1 MKENFSKREE
11 TEGVNLLRG
20 NPKEAVL
27 KLSIP
32 LMLSMMI
39 ISLYNIIDSFW
50 IAGLGADELAAV
62 GFVIPLE
69 FLIISIGTSMG
80 AGITSVVSKYI
91 GQKDD
96 KMADNSAT
104 HSVILSLIVSII
116 VTVIF
121 TVFMKQLLICM
132 GAKGMALNYAMQYA
146 HIYFVGSIF
155 VVMPNALYGLL
166 RSEGDNKRTM
176 YVMVF
181 CAVINMIL
189 DPIFIYSL
197 DMGMFGAALSTVLS
211 LIMVLFVIIYWIY
224 IKKDTYLKPTLSHF
238 NYKQEIFKDILKVA
252 IPSICEM
259 IFITFITALMHFI
272 ILAVSTTDSVAVF
285 ENGWR
290 MVTLATEPMMAIST
304 ALISIIAANYGAQ
317 KYENMKIAYNYSMKI
332 GTILGVLS
340 LVVFL
345 VFAPQIAYIF
355 SYGETSIRLF
365 EPTVEFFHIFAWFF
379 IVFPAGVISTYMF
392 QGLGKGTMSLIFTII
407 REAICATLFA
417 VLFGIILKWGINGVW
432 FGILVG
438 YSIGGLIAILYAN
451 NYLTKL
457 VKIKKTKSIR

>member
-1 MKENFSKREE
+1 MEENFSKREE

-27 KLSIP
+27 KLALP

-50 IAGLGADELAAV
+50 IAGLGADQLAGV

-96 KMADNSAT
+96 RMADNSAT

-121 TVFMKQLLICM
+121 TVFMKEFLICM
-132 GAKGMALNYAMQYA
+132 GAKGLALDYAMQYA

-176 YVMVF
+176 YVMIL
-181 CAVINMIL
+181 CAVVNMIL
-189 DPIFIYSL
+189 DPIFIYTL
-197 DMGMFGAALSTVLS
+197 NMGMFGAALSTVIS
-211 LIMVLFVIIYWIY
+211 LIIVLLVIIYWIY
-224 IKKDTYLKPTLSHF
+224 IKKDTYLKPTLSNF
-238 NYKQEIFKDILKVA
+238 DYKSEIFKDILKVA

-259 IFITFITALMHFI
+259 VFITFITAMMHFI
-272 ILAVSTTDSVAVF
+272 ILDVSTTDSVAVF

-290 MVTLATEPMMAIST
+290 MITLATEPMMAIST
-304 ALISIIAANYGAQ
+304 ALVSILAANYGAQ
-317 KYENMKIAYNYSMKI
+317 KYENMKIAYNYSMKL
-332 GTILGVLS
+332 GTIWG
-340 LVVFL
+340 LVALVIFI
-345 VFAPQIAYIF
+345 VFAPQISYIF
-355 SYGETSIRLF
+355 SYGQTSIRLF
-365 EPTVEFFHIFAWFF
+365 EPTVDFFHIFAWFF
-379 IVFPAGVISTYMF
+379 VVFPGGVISTYMF
-392 QGLGKGTMSLIFTII
+392 QGLGKGTISLIFTII
-407 REAICATLFA
+407 REAICATVFA
-417 VLFGIILKWGINGVW
+417 VLFGIILGWGINGVW
-432 FGILVG
+432 FGILIG
-438 YSIGGLIAILYAN
+438 YTIGGLIAIIYAN
-451 NYLTKL
+451 NYLNKL
-457 VKIKKTKSIR
+457 IKDNKTI

>member
-1 MKENFSKREE
+1 MEENFSKREE

-27 KLSIP
+27 KLALP

-50 IAGLGADELAAV
+50 IAGLGADQLAGV

-80 AGITSVVSKYI
+80 AGITSVASKYI

-96 KMADNSAT
+96 RMADNSAT

-121 TVFMKQLLICM
+121 TVFMKEFLICM
-132 GAKGMALNYAMQYA
+132 GAKGLALDYAMQYA

-176 YVMVF
+176 YVMIL
-181 CAVINMIL
+181 CAVVNMIL
-189 DPIFIYSL
+189 DPIFIYTL
-197 DMGMFGAALSTVLS
+197 NMGMFGAALSTVIS
-211 LIMVLFVIIYWIY
+211 LIIVLLVIISWIY
-224 IKKDTYLKPTLSHF
+224 IKKDTYLKPTLSNF
-238 NYKQEIFKDILKVA
+238 DYKSEIFKDILKVA

-259 IFITFITALMHFI
+259 VFITFITAMMHFI
-272 ILAVSTTDSVAVF
+272 ILDVSTTDSVAVF

-290 MVTLATEPMMAIST
+290 MITLATEPMMAIST
-304 ALISIIAANYGAQ
+304 VLISIIAANYGAQ
-317 KYENMKIAYNYSMKI
+317 KYENMKIAYNYSMKM
-332 GTILGVLS
+332 GTVLGLIA
-340 LVVFL
+340 LVIFI
-345 VFAPQIAYIF
+345 VFAPQISYLF
-355 SYGETSIRLF
+355 SYGQTSIRLF
-365 EPTVEFFHIFAWFF
+365 EPTVDFFHIFAWFF
-379 IVFPAGVISTYMF
+379 IVFPGGVISTYMF
-392 QGLGKGTMSLIFTII
+392 QGLGKGTISLIFTII
-407 REAICATLFA
+407 REAICATVFA
-417 VLFGIILKWGINGVW
+417 VLFGIILGWGINGVW
-432 FGILVG
+432 FGILIG
-438 YSIGGLIAILYAN
+438 YTIGGLIAIIYAN
-451 NYLTKL
+451 NYLNKL
-457 VKIKKTKSIR
+457 IKDNKTI